1 MRYRIWIKKYFIF
14 STFICFA
21 IVGINYIVNPY
32 GFFKPNIFKK
42 ADITKKMRF
51 IKPIEV
57 LFIKPKSIIIGT
69 SRSLIGYDPSNN
81 FFLKPSY
88 NFSLEG
94 TTIYELKRNLQWA
107 IQQGNL
113 KQVLFGLDYT
123 AFSGN
128 KTKIGV
134 SDFED
139 YFKKYNYL
147 KTLFGYDA
155 LYDDFNVIFQRQK
168 FYYISGF
175 KEPESLSRIFQIEY
189 KSHKAAFLHTEIESF
204 KNSKSGG
211 YVYKNSKESTI
222 GDFMEI
228 LEICYR
234 NNVDLKMV
242 INPSHIRMWE
252 GLDYYIG
259 YDTWLKWKKDVV
271 KANEETAKKLGKQP
285 FAIYDFAIYNKFTS
299 ESVPNDESA
308 KMNYYWDASHFKKEL
323 GDMVL
328 DEISGIKKHSNF
340 GVKIDGY
347 NIDDHLQNLRNDR
360 AKFIDVKTHRK
371 EIFESM
377 NK

>member
-1 MRYRIWIKKYFIF
+1 M
-14 STFICFA
+14 
-21 IVGINYIVNPY
+21 
-32 GFFKPNIFKK
+32 
-42 ADITKKMRF
+42 
-51 IKPIEV
+51 
-57 LFIKPKSIIIGT
+57 
-69 SRSLIGYDPSNN
+69 
-81 FFLKPSY
+81 
-88 NFSLEG
+88 
-94 TTIYELKRNLQWA
+94 
-107 IQQGNL
+107 
-113 KQVLFGLDYT
+113 
-123 AFSGN
+123 
-128 KTKIGV
+128 
-134 SDFED
+134 
-139 YFKKYNYL
+139 
-147 KTLFGYDA
+147 
-155 LYDDFNVIFQRQK
+155 
-168 FYYISGF
+168 
-175 KEPESLSRIFQIEY
+175 
-189 KSHKAAFLHTEIESF
+189 HTEIESF

-299 ESVPNDESA
+299 ESVPNGESA

-328 DEISGIKKHSNF
+328 DEIRGIKKYSNF
-340 GVKIDGY
+340 GVKIDGS

-360 AKFIDVKTHRK
+360 VKFIDVKTHRK